1 MRNKKNCNNFNSI
14 DSLWILNL
22 LHNIISKVEKKEL
35 NIFVIRLL
43 VINWQEISK
52 YLSIVKILL

>member
-1 MRNKKNCNNFNSI
+1 MRNKENCNNFNSI

-43 VINWQEISK
+43 VINWQVSK
-52 YLSIVKILL
+52 YLSKIKILL

>member
-1 MRNKKNCNNFNSI
+1 MRNKENCNNFNSI

-43 VINWQEISK
+43 VINWQEVSK

>member
-1 MRNKKNCNNFNSI
+1 MRNKENCNNFNSI

>member
-1 MRNKKNCNNFNSI
+1 MRNKENCNNFNSI

-22 LHNIISKVEKKEL
+22 LHNIISKVEMKEL

-43 VINWQEISK
+43 VINWQVSK
-52 YLSIVKILL
+52 YLSMIKILL